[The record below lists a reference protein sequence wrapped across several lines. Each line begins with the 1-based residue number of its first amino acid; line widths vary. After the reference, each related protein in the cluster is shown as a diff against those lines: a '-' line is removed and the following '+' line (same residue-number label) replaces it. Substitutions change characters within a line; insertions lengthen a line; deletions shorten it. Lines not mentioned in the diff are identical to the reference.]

1 MESLNSL
8 KFVLQK
14 EIACANWTWK
24 MSIYMFHCIKTLRY
38 QFCLFVLV
46 LLQRQEYFSFAAFR
60 CAAKSRKIVLNQLSW
75 ISFKIEF
82 SDLIINPVTM
92 TLSFTKE
99 KLNKFQE
106 QCKSLLL
113 KKETS
118 LMESTKLIDSLSSA
132 IQTVIPAYLEF
143 RFLHEQQ
150 ISKIKEKKV
159 VSSEPNRFEC
169 RVIGETWLVFR
180 KLSSF
185 QKKLLSLANR
195 GCGKKRSKNAYK
207 FLRTTSS
214 KTGITYSKQKGSN
227 HIYPF
232 LDRQQDST
240 K

>member
-113 KKETS
+113 EKQTI
-118 LMESTKLIDSLSSA
+118 LMESTKLIGPLLSA
-132 IQTVIPAYLEF
+132 IQFVIPACLQF
-143 RFLHEQQ
+143 RFLQQQQ
-150 ISKIKEKKV
+150 ISKVKEY
-159 VSSEPNRFEC
+159 
-169 RVIGETWLVFR
+169 
-180 KLSSF
+180 
-185 QKKLLSLANR
+185 SLIRA
-195 GCGKKRSKNAYK
+195 
-207 FLRTTSS
+207 
-214 KTGITYSKQKGSN
+214 Q
-227 HIYPF
+227 
-232 LDRQQDST
+232 
-240 K
+240 